1 MEIVAMDMK
10 VSGMYI
16 ARQLSFTGVT
26 FRIEE
31 IPLDEQYKA
40 VYDKAAKLVSWAPCS
55 GRLKSDHALGTAI
68 GIWEGVRPLNE
79 AMTSNTGRKR
89 GTDCSAD
96 VIKELGLLFFCLEVL
111 HLRADGK
118 DDQC

>member
-40 VYDKAAKLVSWAPCS
+40 VYDKAAKLVSWASCS
-55 GRLKSDHALGTAI
+55 GRLRSEHALGTAT
-68 GIWEGVRPLNE
+68 GMWEGVRPQNV
-79 AMTSNTGRKR
+79 AMTSNVRRKR
-89 GTDCSAD
+89 GTQCSAD
-96 VIKELGLLFFCLEVL
+96 VIKKLRLFCFSSKVP
-111 HLRADGK
+111 HLQTRAAS
-118 DDQC
+118 C

>member
-40 VYDKAAKLVSWAPCS
+40 VYDKAAKLVSWALCRGS
-55 GRLKSDHALGTAI
+55 LSSDHALGTATDL
-68 GIWEGVRPLNE
+68 WECVRSLNV
-79 AMTSNTGRKR
+79 AVTSNRRRK
-89 GTDCSAD
+89 
-96 VIKELGLLFFCLEVL
+96 K
-111 HLRADGK
+111 K
-118 DDQC
+118 

>member
-40 VYDKAAKLVSWAPCS
+40 VYDKAAKLVS
-55 GRLKSDHALGTAI
+55 
-68 GIWEGVRPLNE
+68 
-79 AMTSNTGRKR
+79 
-89 GTDCSAD
+89 
-96 VIKELGLLFFCLEVL
+96 
-111 HLRADGK
+111 
-118 DDQC
+118 